1 MKNKITKTKNT
12 LEAIHS
18 RLDYTE
24 EWISDLED
32 RVVEIIQDEQR
43 KKTIFKSEGSLRPQ
57 GPHQMYRSPEGEERE
72 KMSREL
78 F

>member
-32 RVVEIIQDEQR
+32 RVVEITDAEQTKEKR
-43 KKTIFKSEGSLRPQ
+43 LKK
-57 GPHQMYRSPEGEERE
+57 
-72 KMSREL
+72 KMRIL
-78 F
+78 